1 MATGSSAGCDVPL
14 LLQLAIA
21 RRREKSIVGFI
32 GLRFLR
38 LCGFT
43 VMRFYGCAVLRLC
56 GFTVMRFYGCA
67 VIVRVRVRV
76 KVRVKVAIADIADI
90 EMIEY
95 S

>member
-38 LCGFT
+38 LCGFS
-43 VMRFYGCAVLRLC
+43 VVRFYGYAALRLC
-56 GFTVMRFYGCA
+56 GFTV
-67 VIVRVRVRV
+67 IVRV
-76 KVRVKVAIADIADI
+76 KVKVTIAGIADIAGI
-90 EMIEY
+90 EAIVI
-95 S
+95 